1 MRALRLGGLQAA
13 GDEGTGR
20 PSSKGPAAGGAPGR
34 EQGRGGGPRRKKN
47 RKSTSFLPPPQTSAE
62 VGFEDVGEGR
72 LGRGMQEVLHFVSF
86 LSCPHPL
93 PNILFRHRI
102 VQPRVSNPRL
112 HSWVPGLW
120 FLSQAGSLTLA
131 STRRPSLAPAFLNAD
146 YPLPHLKPPTSG
158 CRAPGEAPLA
168 RYSGMLFSSLGSF
181 FSQREHHHTPS
192 VQHQGRTAEISR
204 SP

>member
-120 FLSQAGSLTLA
+120 LLSQAGSLTLA

-146 YPLPHLKPPTSG
+146 YPPPPPQASHLG
-158 CRAPGEAPLA
+158 VPGPRGSPLGQVLWDA
-168 RYSGMLFSSLGSF
+168 IF
-181 FSQREHHHTPS
+181 
-192 VQHQGRTAEISR
+192 
-204 SP
+204 